1 MASDDLLRSLFFSI
15 GEKRGLSPE
24 ILSEVFDFLVENQF
38 VPAGERSHI
47 RHGLENMIKR
57 NVKGE

>member
-1 MASDDLLRSLFFSI
+1 MAGDDLLRDLVFSI
-15 GEKRGLSPE
+15 GDKRGLSPE
-24 ILSEVFDFLVENQF
+24 RLSEVFDFLVENQF

-47 RHGLENMIKR
+47 RHSLEIMIKR

>member
-1 MASDDLLRSLFFSI
+1 MADEDLLRDLFFSI

-24 ILSEVFDFLVENQF
+24 ILAEVFDFLVENQF

-47 RHGLENMIKR
+47 RHGLEIMIKR
-57 NVKGE
+57 NVKGD